1 MKKSIHAQDIVI
13 ISHSTD
19 QFILHNFYT
28 PESVEKDREFW
39 KFHYVL
45 FNVMSD
51 ILSDDESDAVTAAA
65 ATLQAPQI
73 TTPQALQA
81 PQLFTAFTK
90 LSHKNWIADQFIQ
103 KWLFWNQHLLSLR
116 A

>member
-19 QFILHNFYT
+19 QFILHNFYIS
-28 PESVEKDREFW
+28 ESIEKDREFQ

-65 ATLQAPQI
+65 ATLQAL
-73 TTPQALQA
+73 QAL
-81 PQLFTAFTK
+81 QLFTAFTK
-90 LSHKNWIADQFIQ
+90 LSHKN
-103 KWLFWNQHLLSLR
+103 
-116 A
+116 